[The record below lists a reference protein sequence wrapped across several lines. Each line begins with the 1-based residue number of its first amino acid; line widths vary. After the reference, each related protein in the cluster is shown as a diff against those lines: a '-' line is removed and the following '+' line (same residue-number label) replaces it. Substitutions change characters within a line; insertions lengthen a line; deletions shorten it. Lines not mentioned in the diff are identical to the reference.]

1 MEGMRFVN
9 SLSSLSFRT
18 NGLMSHPTFRSPA
31 RGKVQPSKLPTS
43 RGSSRGIT
51 PKLALE
57 AIHTQ
62 SEAGF
67 RERARFKTDIWTIRV
82 KPLEIPFYF
91 LESTTEVDVL
101 VDKLIGLDKEKV
113 RINGI
118 EYDKMDAIERLM
130 NLKVLLRREDLLR
143 ARIRMIAKAIKKEDW
158 DDVKKL
164 STSLNLPTDV
174 ELLLLAA
181 IAYVVTNGKP
191 QRKIRKIADILYS
204 PKNRSLFKVIMMT
217 FAQYIRTIPPK
228 KRASLKESLNIK
240 EKMIGIVW
248 DTIKKT
254 YNKRV
259 SVMGIMKS

>member
-18 NGLMSHPTFRSPA
+18 NGSMPR
-31 RGKVQPSKLPTS
+31 R
-43 RGSSRGIT
+43 IT
-51 PKLALE
+51 PKLDLE
-57 AIHTQ
+57 TLNTQ
-62 SEAGF
+62 PEAGF

-82 KPLEIPFYF
+82 KPPEISSYF
-91 LESTTEVDVL
+91 LESTTEVDIL
-101 VDKLIGLDKEKV
+101 MDKLIGLDKEKV

-118 EYDKMDAIERLM
+118 EYDRMDAIGRLM
-130 NLKVLLRREDLLR
+130 SLKVLLRREDLLR
-143 ARIRMIAKAIKKEDW
+143 ARIRRIAEAIKKEDW
-158 DDVKKL
+158 ENVKKL

-204 PKNRSLFKVIMMT
+204 HKNRSLFKVIMMT

-248 DTIKKT
+248 DTIKKHT
-254 YNKRV
+254 TRV